1 VPIVIRKKV
10 GTVADPIVPEL
21 VPDAL
26 PSGLPARTP
35 EEIKAIRENLIKFAR
50 ALARD
55 HARAEHKRAT
65 GG

>member
-1 VPIVIRKKV
+1 VPIVIRRKV

-21 VPDAL
+21 VQDAFS
-26 PSGLPARTP
+26 PGLPARTP
-35 EEIKAIRENLIKFAR
+35 EEFKVIRENMIKFAR